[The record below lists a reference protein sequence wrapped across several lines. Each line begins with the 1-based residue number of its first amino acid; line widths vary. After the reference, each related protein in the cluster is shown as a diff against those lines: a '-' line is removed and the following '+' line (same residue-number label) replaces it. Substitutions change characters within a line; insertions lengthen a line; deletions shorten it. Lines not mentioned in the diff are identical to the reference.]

1 MAVRLKEKIEE
12 ATKLKLWVQ
21 AVVVIWGDF
30 RAEPVEQDNV
40 VYLRGKDLVPWLG
53 SRPKRLSPR
62 SQNLVTLAVQ
72 AELVPHRRSSNA
84 MSLRASQPTLSLSRV
99 APALSSIFCW
109 LEPFAELLDSPI
121 DRVEI
126 RELAEEQ
133 EPAAC
138 VLFFDRGAEIS
149 VGTEGIASREA
160 EAVRCPVIDGKI
172 PPPELVD
179 FWDQRVVLGASNE
192 GCDPLVP
199 E

>member
-72 AELVPHRRSSNA
+72 AELVAPPFVERNES
-84 MSLRASQPTLSLSRV
+84 ASQPADAV
-99 APALSSIFCW
+99 A
-109 LEPFAELLDSPI
+109 
-121 DRVEI
+121 
-126 RELAEEQ
+126 Q
-133 EPAAC
+133 
-138 VLFFDRGAEIS
+138 
-149 VGTEGIASREA
+149 
-160 EAVRCPVIDGKI
+160 
-172 PPPELVD
+172 
-179 FWDQRVVLGASNE
+179 
-192 GCDPLVP
+192 
-199 E
+199 